1 MICSQAQRCAT
12 NEIKKTLKLFNHTL
26 ENQNCL
32 HFQSLYDGL
41 RSPSFSIFESPKMV
55 DSADVVKSGG
65 RDQILETEYIQ
76 CRRRDT
82 KCLELDRIQFFVG
95 LIIDLL
101 VLISECPVPSTQNK

>member
-32 HFQSLYDGL
+32 NFLSLCGGL

-55 DSADVVKSGG
+55 DSTDVVKSGG
-65 RDQILETEYIQ
+65 KGPDI
-76 CRRRDT
+76 
-82 KCLELDRIQFFVG
+82 G
-95 LIIDLL
+95 
-101 VLISECPVPSTQNK
+101 N